1 MKQLTVTCFIL
12 LAPLFASHLVFAQ
25 KLKDVTLG
33 TTGKTIATVPF
44 EVSVQRG
51 YFKEQGLDVRQITIN
66 QSDVIVRAIVANEL
80 EFMSII
86 PTAILA
92 TVRGIPVQ
100 TIAVNVESAPYVLVG
115 RPEVKSMS
123 DMRGKKVAV
132 SSLVGMSTNVV
143 REIVSKNGL
152 NPERDVIFL
161 AVGGSGA
168 RSAALASGFVDAALV
183 TIPLNYELERKGF
196 TRLAWGPDFVRY
208 PLNGIAASTEFLA
221 KNRPL
226 AISLLKAMA
235 AGVRDVKQRKPETIA
250 FIKKY
255 LSLKDE
261 DATSSYEFLVANS
274 RDDLMTDDAT
284 IQSAI
289 AFAAQ
294 SLKLKPDAVPSI
306 DKIRDWSYARALR

>member
-1 MKQLTVTCFIL
+1 MKRFTLIYL
-12 LAPLFASHLVFAQ
+12 LLLLGLFSANIVSAQ
-25 KLKDVTLG
+25 NLKSISLG

-80 EFMSII
+80 QFMSII

-115 RPEVKSMS
+115 TPGVKSMS
-123 DMRGKKVAV
+123 DMKGKKVGV

-143 REIVSKNGL
+143 REIVAKNGL
-152 NPERDVIFL
+152 NPERDVTFI

-168 RSAALASGFVDAALV
+168 RSAALAAGFVDAALV

-208 PLNGIAASTEFLA
+208 PLNGIAASTEFLP
-221 KNRPL
+221 KNRLL
-226 AISLLKAMA
+226 AISLLKGLA
-235 AGVRDVKQRKPETIA
+235 AGVRDVKQRKAETIA

-255 LSLKDE
+255 LSLQDE

-274 RDDLMTDDAT
+274 RDDLIADDPV

-289 AFAAQ
+289 NFAAQ
-294 SLKLKPDAVPSI
+294 SLKLKPESVSI
-306 DKIRDWSYARALR
+306 DKVRDWSYAKAIK